1 MTRTREIEVTFLH
14 PFRLSNFPDEAPA
27 GVYRVEIDEEEIGG
41 ISHVGVR
48 RTATL
53 IHLPAL
59 GIKSPMHSVY
69 SVSREELELAQNMD
83 MEAGGAGG

>member
-14 PFRLSNFPDEAPA
+14 PFRLSNFPNEAPA

-41 ISHVGVR
+41 MSHVGTQ

-59 GIKSPMHSVY
+59 GVKSPVHTVY
-69 SVSREELELAQNMD
+69 SVSREELELAQKMD
-83 MEAGGAGG
+83 MEAGAARG